1 MNKIINEHK
10 YLFIIILVI
19 MFDSLLDFFDYPEDF
34 FLILNKIKFKYTYF
48 KFYFFVRLTSPFN
61 KV

>member
-19 MFDSLLDFFDYPEDF
+19 MFDSLLDFFDYPKDF
-34 FLILNKIKFKYTYF
+34 F
-48 KFYFFVRLTSPFN
+48 
-61 KV
+61 